1 MAATLSSVAAPSLP
15 KHGSVIRAQ
24 QQAPPSI
31 ISASTKTAF
40 HGVSLVDRRWAAGYR
55 RGGGG
60 RRRLLQVNAR
70 TAAKNI
76 EVEVDKPLGLALGQ
90 KPGGGVVIT
99 SVESGGNA
107 ARAGLKA
114 GDQVLYT
121 SSFFGDELWPAD
133 KLGFTKT
140 AIQAK
145 PDSVYFVVSRGA
157 EVDVKRLPKRP
168 APPRFGRKL
177 TDAQKER
184 ATHICLDCGFIYF
197 LPKPFEEQP
206 DEYGCPQCNAPKK
219 RFARYDAATGKAIG
233 DTYLSRTVEVIMSYW
248 GSPGGP
254 PSWAASRGPSLVV
267 PLIVVVALGWVICQ
281 ETLMGWYETVT
292 ELQETVT
299 DNAVLLV
306 LALGAAALLLTLA
319 VAGNRSEVVLVPV
332 VLVLVLVPVMFL
344 IQNIVLTALLLLV
357 VVYFAGIYYYRPD
370 RGYGYGY
377 GYGSGFGGDWSGGG
391 SAGLGFYMLLLLC
404 LVLCAMFSDG
414 GSGWWI
420 PGVLLVACVLCLNLF
435 SGGKVWA

>member
-1 MAATLSSVAAPSLP
+1 MSTTLALATGRAHHRISIHPSKWQSQQPSPSSTSAGPHLHLPPSSQPLTMAATLSSVAAPSLP
-15 KHGSVIRAQ
+15 KHGSIIRAQ

-31 ISASTKTAF
+31 ISASTTKTAF
-40 HGVSLVDRRWAAGYR
+40 HGVSLVDRRWAAAGHR
-55 RGGGG
+55 RGGGA

-219 RFARYDAATGKAIG
+219 RFAKYDAATGKAIG
-233 DTYLSRTVEVIMSYW
+233 GALPPIAVIISF
-248 GSPGGP
+248 
-254 PSWAASRGPSLVV
+254 
-267 PLIVVVALGWVICQ
+267 VI
-281 ETLMGWYETVT
+281 GIAGVG
-292 ELQETVT
+292 
-299 DNAVLLV
+299 ALLV
-306 LALGAAALLLTLA
+306 
-319 VAGNRSEVVLVPV
+319 
-332 VLVLVLVPVMFL
+332 
-344 IQNIVLTALLLLV
+344 
-357 VVYFAGIYYYRPD
+357 
-370 RGYGYGY
+370 YG
-377 GYGSGFGGDWSGGG
+377 
-391 SAGLGFYMLLLLC
+391 LQ
-404 LVLCAMFSDG
+404 
-414 GSGWWI
+414 
-420 PGVLLVACVLCLNLF
+420 
-435 SGGKVWA
+435 